1 MKKIF
6 LLSSPLGI
14 VHSNFDYKQQSQIC
28 CTFGK
33 FRLKKYGV
41 LAYYHTPRIHNSSI
55 PFTQLFYFC
64 CILFLAVVN
73 YIKEKLLKGGAFMA
87 DKSLNNEELQELRR
101 RLRAR
106 RLFLDLTYQQL
117 ADKTGM
123 SKSTLQR
130 YETGGIKNL
139 PYDKILVLSKA
150 LEVPTS
156 YFTDLDQDY
165 TSTDTQKLQPGSPE
179 GRREFMQQAKEF
191 EEMGIEHITPKLI
204 QQGYTVEKQDRGSL
218 GDIIATRGKEV
229 WHIDF
234 KFISDASSYPV
245 GLGMQRHD
253 FMLRV
258 GRLATY
264 QGPVTKYSLFINLR
278 AIGEQLID
286 RYKNIKVNIDMSILF
301 LTDDGYEEIFFQK

>member
-1 MKKIF
+1 
-6 LLSSPLGI
+6 
-14 VHSNFDYKQQSQIC
+14 
-28 CTFGK
+28 
-33 FRLKKYGV
+33 
-41 LAYYHTPRIHNSSI
+41 
-55 PFTQLFYFC
+55 
-64 CILFLAVVN
+64 
-73 YIKEKLLKGGAFMA
+73 MA

-264 QGPVTKYSLFINLR
+264 C
-278 AIGEQLID
+278 
-286 RYKNIKVNIDMSILF
+286 
-301 LTDDGYEEIFFQK
+301 

>member
-1 MKKIF
+1 
-6 LLSSPLGI
+6 
-14 VHSNFDYKQQSQIC
+14 
-28 CTFGK
+28 
-33 FRLKKYGV
+33 
-41 LAYYHTPRIHNSSI
+41 
-55 PFTQLFYFC
+55 
-64 CILFLAVVN
+64 
-73 YIKEKLLKGGAFMA
+73 MA

-139 PYDKILVLSKA
+139 PYDKISTLSSA

-156 YFTDLDQDY
+156 YFTDLTQDY
-165 TSTDTQKLQPGSPE
+165 TSTDTQKFDPGSPE
-179 GRREFMQQAKEF
+179 GRREYIKQAREF
-191 EEMGIEHITPKLI
+191 EEMGIEHITPRLI
-204 QQGYTVEKQDRGSL
+204 QQGYTVEKQHHGSL
-218 GDIIATRGKEV
+218 GDIVATKGKEV

-234 KFISDASSYPV
+234 KFISDTSRYPV
-245 GLGMQRHD
+245 GLGMQTHD

-264 QGPVTKYSLFINLR
+264 QGPVTKYSLFINFR
-278 AIGEQLID
+278 TIGEQLVE
-286 RYKNIKVNIDMSILF
+286 RFKNIRLNVDMSVLF
-301 LTDDGYEEIFFQK
+301 LTDDGYEELYFQK